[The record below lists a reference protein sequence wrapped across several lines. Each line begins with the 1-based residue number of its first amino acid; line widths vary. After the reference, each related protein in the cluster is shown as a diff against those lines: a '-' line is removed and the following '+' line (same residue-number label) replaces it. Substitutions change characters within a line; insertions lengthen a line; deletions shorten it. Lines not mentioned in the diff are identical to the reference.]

1 MPTVTFGKV
10 AEVATETSTAVV
22 PVSSPGAVGP
32 VENHNAA
39 SQLVG
44 DWGGASEATPEL
56 RLGQKTSKFV
66 EDNPALMGKWVY
78 AKELALGLPADPK
91 SYSPELNRALAK
103 DSVLGIP
110 CQAAI
115 MYEEKTEYGEGVIPQ
130 RWRTAAEARASGAE
144 YAEVGIVDLLIAFD
158 SDHEQLLVLDGKGFL
173 KVRFY
178 AKKKAFTQ
186 VAARIAGDAKT
197 WLKNPTTGEGDLASG
212 FYELAITKVTGP
224 KGAYWVA
231 AAKSAGHVPASLRA
245 AIKAEFPSV

>member
-1 MPTVTFGKV
+1 MPTVTFGNVKSP
-10 AEVATETSTAVV
+10 EVATETTTAVV

-39 SQLVG
+39 PQLVG

-91 SYSPELNRALAK
+91 AYSPELNRALAK

-115 MYEEKTEYGEGVIPQ
+115 MYEEKTEYGEGIIPQ
-130 RWRTAAEARASGAE
+130 RWRTAAEARASGVE
-144 YAEVGIVDLLIAFD
+144 YAEVGIVDLLVAFD
-158 SDHEQLLVLDGKGFL
+158 GEHEQLLVLDGKGFL
-173 KVRFY
+173 RMRFY
-178 AKKKAFTQ
+178 AKKSAFKQ
-186 VAARIAGDAKT
+186 VAAKIAGDAKT
-197 WLKNPTTGEGDLASG
+197 WLKGDLASG
-212 FYELAITKVTGP
+212 FYELAITKITGP

>member
-1 MPTVTFGKV
+1 MPTVTFGNVKS
-10 AEVATETSTAVV
+10 ADAATESSTAVV
-22 PVSSPGAVGP
+22 PVSSGAVGP
-32 VENHNAA
+32 AAEPHNAA
-39 SQLVG
+39 PQLVG
-44 DWGGASEATPEL
+44 DWGGASEATPEI

-78 AKELALGLPADPK
+78 AKELAVGLPADPK
-91 SYSPELNRALAK
+91 SYSPELKRALAK
-103 DSVLGIP
+103 DSVLGIA

-130 RWRTAAEARASGAE
+130 RWRSAAEARATGIE

-158 SDHEQLLVLDGKGFL
+158 GDHEQLLVLDGKGFL

-197 WLKNPTTGEGDLASG
+197 WLKGDLASG
-212 FYELAITKVTGP
+212 FYELTISKVTGA

-231 AAKSAGHVPASLRA
+231 GAKSAGEVPASLRE
-245 AIKAEFPSV
+245 AIRAEFPSV

>member
-1 MPTVTFGKV
+1 MPTVTFGNVKSP
-10 AEVATETSTAVV
+10 EVATETTTAVV
-22 PVSSPGAVGP
+22 PVSSTGAVGP

-39 SQLVG
+39 PQLVG

-91 SYSPELNRALAK
+91 VYSPELNRALAK
-103 DSVLGIP
+103 DSVIGIP

-115 MYEEKTEYGEGVIPQ
+115 MYEEKTEYGEGIIPQ

-144 YAEVGIVDLLIAFD
+144 YAEVGIVDLLVAFD
-158 SDHEQLLVLDGKGFL
+158 GEHEQLLVLDGKGFL
-173 KVRFY
+173 KMRFY
-178 AKKKAFTQ
+178 AKKSAYKQ
-186 VAARIAGDAKT
+186 VAAKIAGDAKT
-197 WLKNPTTGEGDLASG
+197 WLKGDLASG
-212 FYELAITKVTGP
+212 FYELAITKITGP

>member
-1 MPTVTFGKV
+1 MPTVTFGNVKSP
-10 AEVATETSTAVV
+10 EVATETTTAVV

-32 VENHNAA
+32 AENHNAA
-39 SQLVG
+39 PQLVG
-44 DWGGASEATPEL
+44 DWGGATEATSEL

-78 AKELALGLPADPK
+78 AKELAIGLPADPK

-110 CQAAI
+110 CLAAI
-115 MYEEKTEYGEGVIPQ
+115 MYEEKTEYGEGIIPQ

-144 YAEVGIVDLLIAFD
+144 YAEVGIVDLLVAFD
-158 SDHEQLLVLDGKGFL
+158 GEHEQLLVLDGKGFL
-173 KVRFY
+173 RMRFY
-178 AKKKAFTQ
+178 AKKSAFKQ
-186 VAARIAGDAKT
+186 VAAKIAGDAKT
-197 WLKNPTTGEGDLASG
+197 WLKGDLASG
-212 FYELAITKVTGP
+212 FYELAITKITGP

>member
-1 MPTVTFGKV
+1 MPTVTFGNVKSP
-10 AEVATETSTAVV
+10 EVATETTTAVV

-39 SQLVG
+39 PQLVG

-91 SYSPELNRALAK
+91 AYSPELNRALAK

-115 MYEEKTEYGEGVIPQ
+115 MYEEKTEYGEGIIPQ
-130 RWRTAAEARASGAE
+130 RWRTAAEARASGVE
-144 YAEVGIVDLLIAFD
+144 YAEVGIVDLLVAFD
-158 SDHEQLLVLDGKGFL
+158 GEHEQLLVLDGKGFL
-173 KVRFY
+173 KMRFY
-178 AKKKAFTQ
+178 AKKSAYKQ
-186 VAARIAGDAKT
+186 VAAKIAGDAKT
-197 WLKNPTTGEGDLASG
+197 WLKGDLASG
-212 FYELAITKVTGP
+212 FYELAVTKITGP